1 MATTGDIADDPV
13 AEFAAPDVVA
23 ARRSGVSRW
32 WRLAA
37 LVILAGFAVLAIDR
51 LRERPAAVAPAARA
65 EDPRD
70 YAAALAAAD
79 AAVALGNKR
88 TARAPQG
95 WANHDMLARALLR
108 RARLT
113 GSFDDLAR
121 ADAAATRGLAAAPQ
135 QARPALTAAIVA
147 MAAQRLAAVE
157 PLLQRHDAAAAPKT
171 AADRAEAA
179 ALRGGLALYSG
190 QYDAAAAG
198 YTRAATL
205 APGGVLAR
213 QAALARGRGD
223 LAAAD
228 AALRRALMAAAPG
241 RQDRALLLL
250 QRGGVALAAGRWD
263 AAAALFAEAE
273 GIFPGWWLVAAHRA
287 QMLALRGDLEGA
299 NRAYRAIIGRTAQAD
314 PVVMDA
320 LAALCFERGDLP
332 DGQVWAAQAAAVWER
347 RLLQLPE
354 ASQAGAAAHALA
366 AGDPARALDLARR
379 NLAARPTGE
388 AQLLLATVQLANGDA
403 AAAVASVEALTA
415 GGWRTA
421 TQYVVLADALALLDR
436 GAESEAAR
444 QAALAINPKALDV
457 TPSLLWFGAD

>member
-1 MATTGDIADDPV
+1 MATTGDIADNPDV
-13 AEFAAPDVVA
+13 ESAALDVVA
-23 ARRSGVSRW
+23 GRRCGVSRW

-51 LRERPAAVAPAARA
+51 LRDRPAARA

-79 AAVALGNKR
+79 AAVALGDKR

-95 WANHDMLARALLR
+95 WTNHDMLARALLR

-121 ADAAATRGLAAAPQ
+121 ADAAATRGLAVAPQ
-135 QARPALTAAIVA
+135 QAGPALTAAIVA

-157 PLLQRHDAAAAPKT
+157 PLLQRFDTAAAPKT
-171 AADRAEAA
+171 AADRAEAE
-179 ALRGGLALYSG
+179 ALRGDLALHSG
-190 QYDAAAAG
+190 QYDAAAAA

-228 AALRRALMAAAPG
+228 AALRGALAATPG
-241 RQDRALLLL
+241 RQDRAMLLL
-250 QRGGVALAAGRWD
+250 QRGGVALAAGRWH

-332 DGQVWAAQAAAVWER
+332 DGQVWAAQAAAVWDR

-366 AGDPARALDLARR
+366 AGDAARALDLARR

-403 AAAVASVEALTA
+403 VAAVATVEALTA

>member
-1 MATTGDIADDPV
+1 MATTGDIADNPDV
-13 AEFAAPDVVA
+13 ESAAPDVVA
-23 ARRSGVSRW
+23 ARRGGVSRW
-32 WRLAA
+32 WWVAA
-37 LVILAGFAVLAIDR
+37 LVILAGFAMLAIDQ

-79 AAVALGNKR
+79 AAVALADKR
-88 TARAPQG
+88 TARVPQG
-95 WANHDMLARALLR
+95 WANHDMLARALLH
-108 RARLT
+108 RAQLT

-121 ADAAATRGLAAAPQ
+121 ADAAATRGLAVAPQ
-135 QARPALTAAIVA
+135 QARAALTAAIVA

-157 PLLQRHDAAAAPKT
+157 PLLQRFDTTAVPKSAAE
-171 AADRAEAA
+171 RAEAT
-179 ALRGGLALYSG
+179 ALRGDLALYSG
-190 QYDAAAAG
+190 RYDVAAASYARAG
-198 YTRAATL
+198 T
-205 APGGVLAR
+205 PAR

-228 AALRRALMAAAPG
+228 AALRGALAATPG
-241 RQDRALLLL
+241 RQDRAMLLL
-250 QRGGVALAAGRWD
+250 QRGGVALAAGRWH

-332 DGQVWAAQAAAVWER
+332 DGQVWAAQAAAVWDR

-379 NLAARPTGE
+379 NLAARPFGE

-436 GAESEAAR
+436 GAESEVAR
-444 QAALAINPKALDV
+444 QAALAINPKALNV